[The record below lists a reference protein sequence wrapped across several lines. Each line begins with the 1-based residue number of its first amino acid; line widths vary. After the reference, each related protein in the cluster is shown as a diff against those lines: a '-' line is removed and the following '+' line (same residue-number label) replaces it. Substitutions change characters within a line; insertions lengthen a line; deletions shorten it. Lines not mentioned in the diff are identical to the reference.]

1 MKEERNRKK
10 LLILDDEEEIA
21 KILGEIAEDCGFSV
35 SLAHTAPDFLNQVDS
50 SFDCVILDLM
60 IPGMDGVDV
69 IRSLS
74 EKEVHPDVILISGA
88 DRRTIHSAETLAGE
102 YGLSIV
108 SVMEKP
114 IRISDI
120 KVTFNHIIEKE
131 SKNQVSKA
139 KPGAAGQSVRAFSKE
154 ELLDAVHKNQF
165 ILYYQPKIDLKTGKV
180 EGFESLVRW
189 NHPELGL
196 VFPDSFLPV
205 MEKESQ
211 ILNLM
216 TEKIIDQAID
226 QCSGW
231 NSNGK
236 SLRVA
241 VNVSPVTLTEL
252 EFPEHIF
259 AKVKKRGLPQSNFQM
274 EITET
279 SFLENIRFTQDILTR
294 LRIRGIGLSID
305 DFGTGYSSLKQL
317 HRFPFT
323 ELKIDKSFVMDSP
336 RDRESLFICQASI
349 DLGHKLGMN
358 VVAEGIENA
367 EVERLMKEAGCD
379 IGQGYYYSRPVP
391 PDKVSEIIAQFG

>member
-1 MKEERNRKK
+1 MTISKQAKK

-21 KILGEIAEDCGFSV
+21 KILGEIAEDCGFAV
-35 SLAHTAPDFLNQVDS
+35 SLSHTAPDFLNKIDS

-69 IRSLS
+69 IRFLS

-88 DRRTIHSAETLAGE
+88 DRRTLHSAETLAGE
-102 YGLSIV
+102 YGLNIV

-120 KVTFNHIIEKE
+120 RSTLTHMIEKE
-131 SKNQVSKA
+131 A
-139 KPGAAGQSVRAFSKE
+139 KDPSAKTKVAGVAPRIFTKE
-154 ELLDAVHKNQF
+154 ELLDAVNADQF

-189 NHPELGL
+189 NHPELGI
-196 VFPDSFLPV
+196 VFPDSFLPM
-205 MEKESQ
+205 MEKESF

-216 TEKIIDQAID
+216 TEKIIDLALD
-226 QCSGW
+226 QCAVW
-231 NSNGK
+231 NSSGQ

-241 VNVSPVTLTEL
+241 VNISPVTLTEL
-252 EFPEHIF
+252 DFPEHVF
-259 AKVKKRGLPQSNFQM
+259 AKVKKKGIPQGNFQM

-323 ELKIDKSFVMDSP
+323 ELKVDKSFVMDSP

-349 DLGHKLGMN
+349 DLGHKLGMS

-379 IGQGYYYSRPVP
+379 IGQGYYYSRPIP
-391 PDKVSEIIAQFG
+391 PDKIPEILARFG

>member
-1 MKEERNRKK
+1 MTDPKNSKK

-21 KILGEIAEDCGFSV
+21 KILGEIAEDCGFKA
-35 SLAHTAPDFLNQVDS
+35 SLTHTAPDFLDRVDP

-88 DRRTIHSAETLAGE
+88 DRRTLHSAETLAGE
-102 YGLSIV
+102 YGLHIAA
-108 SVMEKP
+108 VMEKP
-114 IRISDI
+114 IRVSDI
-120 KVTFNHIIEKE
+120 RNILSAISEKE
-131 SKNQVSKA
+131 RDSSSRSKDGGKSSLPVFQ
-139 KPGAAGQSVRAFSKE
+139 KE
-154 ELLDAVHKNQF
+154 EVLDAVRSDQF
-165 ILYYQPKIDLKTGKV
+165 ILFYQPKFDLKTGKV
-180 EGFESLVRW
+180 EGFEALVRW
-189 NHPELGL
+189 NHPKLGL
-196 VFPDSFLPV
+196 IFPDSFLPL
-205 MEKESQ
+205 MEKETA

-216 TEKIIDQAID
+216 TEKIIDLALDEKRI
-226 QCSGW
+226 W
-231 NSNGK
+231 NANGK
-236 SLRVA
+236 KLRVA

-252 EFPEHIF
+252 DFPERIL
-259 AKVKKRGLPQSNFQM
+259 AKIKNKGIPQSQFQM

-279 SFLENIRFTQDILTR
+279 NFLENIRFTQDILTR

-349 DLGHKLGMN
+349 DLGHKLGMH
-358 VVAEGIENA
+358 VVAEGIETE

-379 IGQGYYYSRPVP
+379 VGQGYYYSRPIHP
-391 PDKVSEIIAQFG
+391 EKIPEILSKFG

>member
-1 MKEERNRKK
+1 MNKKK

-21 KILGEIAEDCGFSV
+21 KILGEIAEDCGFAV
-35 SLAHTAPDFLNQVDS
+35 ELAHTAPDFLGKVDV

-114 IRISDI
+114 IRIADVRS
-120 KVTFNHIIEKE
+120 TFSAIIEKE
-131 SKNQVSKA
+131 TKDPKA
-139 KPGAAGQSVRAFSKE
+139 KAKAGGSGKSERSFTKE
-154 ELLDAVHKNQF
+154 ELLSAVHGNEF
-165 ILYYQPKIDLKTGKV
+165 VLFYQPKIDLKTGKV

-196 VFPDSFLPV
+196 VFPDSFLPI
-205 MEKESQ
+205 MEKETS

-216 TEKIIDQAID
+216 TEKIIDQAIE
-226 QCSGW
+226 QCAIW
-231 NSNGK
+231 NSSGR
-236 SLRVA
+236 SFRVA
-241 VNVSPVTLTEL
+241 VNISPVTLTEL
-252 EFPEHIF
+252 EFPEHVF
-259 AKVKKRGLPQSNFQM
+259 AKIKKKGIAQSSFQM

-349 DLGHKLGMN
+349 DLGHKLGMT
-358 VVAEGIENA
+358 VVAEGIENE

-391 PDKVSEIIAQFG
+391 VEKISELLSKFG

>member
-1 MKEERNRKK
+1 MTDQRNSKK

-21 KILGEIAEDCGFSV
+21 KILGEIAVDCGFSV
-35 SLAHTAPDFLNQVDS
+35 SLSHTAPDFLDMLDP

-69 IRSLS
+69 IRFLS
-74 EKEVHPDVILISGA
+74 EKDVHPDVILISGA
-88 DRRTIHSAETLAGE
+88 DRRTLHSAETLAGE
-102 YGLSIV
+102 YGLHIAA
-108 SVMEKP
+108 VMEKP
-114 IRISDI
+114 IRVSDI
-120 KVTFNHIIEKE
+120 RNILSAIAEKE
-131 SKNQVSKA
+131 SDISSRTKTGGKGKSG
-139 KPGAAGQSVRAFSKE
+139 PTFEKE
-154 ELLDAVHKNQF
+154 EVLEAVRSDQF
-165 ILYYQPKIDLKTGKV
+165 VLYYQPKFDLKTGRV
-180 EGFESLVRW
+180 EGFEALVRW
-189 NHPELGL
+189 NHPKLGL
-196 VFPDSFLPV
+196 VFPDSFLPL
-205 MEKESQ
+205 MEKEST

-216 TEKIIDQAID
+216 TEKIIDLALDETRIWH
-226 QCSGW
+226 G
-231 NSNGK
+231 NGRR
-236 SLRVA
+236 LRVA

-252 EFPEHIF
+252 DFPERILS
-259 AKVKKRGLPQSNFQM
+259 KIKNKGIPQSQFQM

-279 SFLENIRFTQDILTR
+279 GFLENIRFTQDILTR

-358 VVAEGIENA
+358 VVAEGIETA

-379 IGQGYYYSRPVP
+379 VGQGYYYSRPIHP
-391 PDKVSEIIAQFG
+391 EKIPEILSKFG

>member
-1 MKEERNRKK
+1 MTDPKNAKK

-35 SLAHTAPDFLNQVDS
+35 SLTHTAPDFLNKVDV

-88 DRRTIHSAETLAGE
+88 DRRTLHSAETLAGE
-102 YGLSIV
+102 YGLNIV
-108 SVMEKP
+108 AVMEKP
-114 IRISDI
+114 IRVSDI
-120 KVTFNHIIEKE
+120 RGILAAMIEKE
-131 SKNQVSKA
+131 AKDSSSRAKA
-139 KPGAAGQSVRAFSKE
+139 GGGGKEGPVFTKE
-154 ELLDAVHKNQF
+154 ELLDGIHSNQF
-165 ILYYQPKIDLKTGKV
+165 ILYYQPKFDLKTGKV

-189 NHPELGL
+189 NHPKLGL
-196 VFPDSFLPV
+196 VFPDSFLPL
-205 MEKESQ
+205 MEKETS

-216 TEKIIDQAID
+216 TEKIIDLALDETRI
-226 QCSGW
+226 W
-231 NSNGK
+231 KANGG

-252 EFPEHIF
+252 DFPERILS
-259 AKVKKRGLPQSNFQM
+259 KIKNKNIPQSQFQM

-358 VVAEGIENA
+358 VVAEGIETA

-379 IGQGYYYSRPVP
+379 VGQGYYYSRPIP
-391 PDKVSEIIAQFG
+391 PEKIPEILSKFG

>member
-1 MKEERNRKK
+1 MTDSRNSKK

-21 KILGEIAEDCGFSV
+21 KILGEIAVDCGFEV
-35 SLAHTAPDFLNQVDS
+35 SLSHTAPDFLDKVDP

-69 IRSLS
+69 IRFLS

-88 DRRTIHSAETLAGE
+88 DRRTLHSAETLAGE
-102 YGLSIV
+102 YGLHIAA
-108 SVMEKP
+108 VMEKP
-114 IRISDI
+114 IRVSDI
-120 KVTFNHIIEKE
+120 RNTLSAIAEKE
-131 SKNQVSKA
+131 SDISSRTKTGGKGKSG
-139 KPGAAGQSVRAFSKE
+139 PTFEKE
-154 ELLDAVHKNQF
+154 EVLDAVRSDQF
-165 ILYYQPKIDLKTGKV
+165 VLYYQPKFDLKTGRV
-180 EGFESLVRW
+180 EGFEALVRW
-189 NHPELGL
+189 NHPKLGL
-196 VFPDSFLPV
+196 VFPDSFLPL
-205 MEKESQ
+205 MEKEIS

-216 TEKIIDQAID
+216 TEKIIDIALDETRI
-226 QCSGW
+226 W
-231 NSNGK
+231 HTNGRK
-236 SLRVA
+236 LRVA

-252 EFPEHIF
+252 DFPERIL
-259 AKVKKRGLPQSNFQM
+259 AKIKNKGIPQSQFQM

-279 SFLENIRFTQDILTR
+279 GFLENIRFTQDILTR

-336 RDRESLFICQASI
+336 RDRESLFICQASV

-358 VVAEGIENA
+358 VVAEGIETA

-379 IGQGYYYSRPVP
+379 VGQGYYYSKPVHP
-391 PDKVSEIIAQFG
+391 EKIPEILSKFG